1 MVPPKRAKI
10 LIQKVET
17 FVWWRTSSYPS
28 PYKRLYNS
36 ATLESSI
43 FVRFQQIAF
52 QIWQLYFP
60 AVLTVFFFSLTV
72 PCKKLKNRGRIY
84 LKEVTYI
91 NCTFLR
97 NFFQINTVSVQLLTY
112 INRVCE
118 VYHYISHLVLL
129 KCKAFS
135 THYISILSF
144 FKELHSG
151 KKVVVTLAK
160 TALLSTNSFIYYSI
174 LFKRRNTPPPPPPPP
189 ESMLFVVNS

>member
-1 MVPPKRAKI
+1 MVGDKFVP
-10 LIQKVET
+10 LTIQ
-17 FVWWRTSSYPS
+17 TSVQFRDFGELHLRSFS
-28 PYKRLYNS
+28 TNRFSNL
-36 ATLESSI
+36 ATLLSSC
-43 FVRFQQIAF
+43 VDG
-52 QIWQLYFP
+52 
-60 AVLTVFFFSLTV
+60 FFLLTV

-151 KKVVVTLAK
+151 KKVVDTLAK
-160 TALLSTNSFIYYSI
+160 TAQQIHSFIIPFCLSAV
-174 LFKRRNTPPPPPPPP
+174 TPPPPPPPP
-189 ESMLFVVNS
+189 NQCCL

>member
-1 MVPPKRAKI
+1 MYGGGQVRAPHPTNVCTI
-10 LIQKVET
+10 PRLWRAPSS
-17 FVWWRTSSYPS
+17 FVFN
-28 PYKRLYNS
+28 KL
-36 ATLESSI
+36 L
-43 FVRFQQIAF
+43 FKF
-52 QIWQLYFP
+52 WQLYFP
-60 AVLTVFFFSLTV
+60 AVMTVFFSLTV

-91 NCTFLR
+91 KCTFLR
-97 NFFQINTVSVQLLTY
+97 KFFQINTVSVQLLTY

-135 THYISILSF
+135 THVYQYIIF

-174 LFKRRNTPPPPPPPP
+174 LFKRRNTHPPTLPNQCC
-189 ESMLFVVNS
+189 L

>member
-1 MVPPKRAKI
+1 MVEDKFVP
-10 LIQKVET
+10 LTIQ
-17 FVWWRTSSYPS
+17 TSVQFRDFGELHLRSFS
-28 PYKRLYNS
+28 TNRFSNL
-36 ATLESSI
+36 ATLLSSC
-43 FVRFQQIAF
+43 VDG
-52 QIWQLYFP
+52 
-60 AVLTVFFFSLTV
+60 FFFSLTV

-174 LFKRRNTPPPPPPPP
+174 LFKRRNTPPPPPPPTQCC
-189 ESMLFVVNS
+189 L

>member
-1 MVPPKRAKI
+1 MVGDKFVP
-10 LIQKVET
+10 LTIQ
-17 FVWWRTSSYPS
+17 TSVQFRDFGELHLRSFS
-28 PYKRLYNS
+28 TNRFSNL
-36 ATLESSI
+36 ATLLSSC
-43 FVRFQQIAF
+43 VDG
-52 QIWQLYFP
+52 
-60 AVLTVFFFSLTV
+60 FFLLTV

-144 FKELHSG
+144 LKELHSG

-174 LFKRRNTPPPPPPPP
+174 LFKRRNTPPPPSPFPLPHINAVC
-189 ESMLFVVNS
+189 SK